1 MPAAAR
7 RLKMGGVRAN
17 GDRVGVNSDCL
28 EFNGKPWL
36 PAMGEFQYS
45 RHAPEL
51 WEQELLK
58 IKAGG
63 IGIVATYVF
72 WIHHEEEEG
81 VFDWS
86 GRRDLHRFVQ
96 LCAKHGLWIAVRI
109 GPFCHGEARN
119 GGLPDWLYGRALRA
133 RSNDPQYLSYVR
145 RLYREIGRQLRGT
158 MFQDGGP
165 IIAIQYEN
173 EFMDSSAPWET
184 TQNPAMMYTPKGSD
198 GIAHIRMLK
207 KLADEA
213 GIVVPLKTCTGWG
226 ESPVDP
232 AEFIPLFGGYAFY
245 GWLDDPQQQQ
255 PTDFF
260 LFRDAHGR
268 GSPNYE
274 TAAVPYACCELGGGM
289 QVFYKNRPVV
299 PPESVEA
306 MHVAQLGS
314 GANLMGYYVYHGGSN
329 PIGRRS
335 FLNEHRCP
343 RISYDFQAPLSEY
356 GVRRPHYGLLRRQF
370 LFLGAFG
377 ERLAP
382 MTVFL
387 PEGNASI
394 RPADTKTVRWSVR
407 AKDGA
412 GFVFLHNYQD
422 HVELRDHDNVFF
434 NVKINGEVLRLPPGG
449 AGLSLKK
456 GAAAV
461 LPFNFAMDGVLLKS
475 ASVQPITRIEHD
487 GAAHYFFF
495 APDGFPAVYAFD
507 ASTFTA
513 LSLRKASR
521 QDVGTQAVVTV
532 QPGMDGLL
540 TFTARRG
547 GTVRVS
553 TLTDAQSR
561 QFWQGKVAGRERVFL
576 SEAGLIFDRGKV
588 ELYQCGSAQMHVAVC
603 PAIGRTKKPGRD
615 GMFQRHA
622 IKATPRRVT
631 VKVKQIDDGKF
642 VVRIPRNAM
651 RGLDELFLQIDYT
664 GDTGSA
670 YLDGD
675 LIADNFANGTPWEI
689 GLKRFSPRSCETEL
703 ILVIT
708 PRNNPIRVTYTSMAA
723 MNVAVDKDK
732 AATVHA
738 VRAIPQYTLHWDVRG
753 RELNL
758 QVQPPCF
765 STQVFPSM
773 KASCGVR

>member
-7 RLKMGGVRAN
+7 RLKMGGTRAN
-17 GDRVGVNSDCL
+17 GDRVGVNSYCL

-45 RHAPEL
+45 RYAPEL

-86 GRRDLHRFVQ
+86 GRRDLRRFVQ

-109 GPFCHGEARN
+109 GPFCHGEVRN
-119 GGLPDWLYGRALRA
+119 GGLPDWLYGRALRV
-133 RSNDPQYLSYVR
+133 RSNDPQYLAYVR
-145 RLYREIGRQLRGT
+145 RLYREIGRQLHGT

-165 IIAIQYEN
+165 VVAIQYEN
-173 EFMDSSAPWET
+173 EFMDSAAPWET

-198 GIAHIRMLK
+198 GIGHVRMLK

-226 ESPVDP
+226 ESPVAP
-232 AEFIPLFGGYAFY
+232 AEFIPVFGGYAFY
-245 GWLDDPQQQQ
+245 AWLDDPKQQQ

-274 TAAVPYACCELGGGM
+274 TKDAPYACCELGGGM
-289 QVFYKNRPVV
+289 QVFYKNRPIV

-329 PIGRRS
+329 PIGKRS

-356 GVRRPHYGLLRRQF
+356 GVRRPHYGLLRRQC
-370 LFLGAFG
+370 LFLDAFG
-377 ERLAP
+377 DRLAP

-387 PEGNASI
+387 PDSNASI
-394 RPADTKTVRWSVR
+394 RPADTKKVRWSVR

-434 NVKINGEVLRLPPGG
+434 DVKTGGEVLHLPPGG

-456 GAAAV
+456 GGAAI
-461 LPFNFAMDGVLLKS
+461 LPFNFAMDDVLLKS
-475 ASVQPITRIEHD
+475 ASVQPITRIEHG

-513 LSLRKASR
+513 LTLRKATR
-521 QDVGTQAVVTV
+521 KDVGTQAIVTV

-540 TFTARRG
+540 TFTTRSG
-547 GTVRVS
+547 GTVQVS

-576 SEAGLIFDRGKV
+576 SEAGLLFNRGKL
-588 ELYQCGSAQMHVAVC
+588 ELYQRGSAQMDVAVC
-603 PAIGRTKKPGRD
+603 PAIGRAKEPGRD
-615 GMFQRHA
+615 GVFQRHVA
-622 IKATPRRVT
+622 KATPRRVT
-631 VKVKQIDDGKF
+631 VTVKQIDDGKF
-642 VVRIPRNAM
+642 SVRIPRDAM

-670 YLDGD
+670 YLDGE
-675 LIADNFANGTPWEI
+675 LIADNFGNSTPWEI
-689 GLKRFSPRSCETEL
+689 GIKRFSPRICETEL

-708 PRNNPIRVTYTSMAA
+708 PQDNALRVTYTSMAA
-723 MNVAVDKDK
+723 MSVAVDKDK
-732 AATVHA
+732 TAAVHA
-738 VRAIPQYTLHWDVRG
+738 VKAIPQYRVCGFVHNPCARIGKENGRG
-753 RELNL
+753 K
-758 QVQPPCF
+758 
-765 STQVFPSM
+765 S
-773 KASCGVR
+773 